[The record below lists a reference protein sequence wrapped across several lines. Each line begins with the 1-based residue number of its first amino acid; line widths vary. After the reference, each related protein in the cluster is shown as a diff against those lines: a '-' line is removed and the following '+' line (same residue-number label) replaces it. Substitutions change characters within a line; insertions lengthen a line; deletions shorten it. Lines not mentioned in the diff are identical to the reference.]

1 MIGILRWFLGW
12 SEFKIEGDSSYF
24 LTKFSKNIWMVRKYK
39 KNIVAKCLSKDY
51 EFLKKNALKFSCI
64 LTLYKK
70 VGFLNFLKKYK
81 LRFGFLV
88 GLILFFLIMLVSSLF
103 VWNVEVFG
111 NAKITDEQIFKICDA
126 NGLHFGSFVFNVNE
140 SDLEYKIKEKFPEIS
155 WISINRIAGKYII
168 EISESKQKPNISNLK
183 GPCNVISE
191 FDGEILYVEAYSG
204 TPLVDVGDFVEKG
217 QILVSGIQ
225 ETKEMEG
232 VIYTPSDAK
241 ILAKVKHY
249 NENSIK
255 KNSIIKQKIG
265 LQKKDLQL
273 NVFGLKL
280 PLKINKKDNLIKNSE
295 ILKPLEFLG
304 LRFPILVKTIIY
316 DVCEKVNLKEDL
328 KEIKRVLVKNQ
339 KNWELQELLGNP
351 ILNRRYI
358 FEEKKD
364 CVNLFSE
371 VIVEQ
376 RIDRKVPIELEEE
389 EIDIDKINKKTQT
402 END

>member
-12 SEFKIEGDSSYF
+12 NEFKIEGDAGYF
-24 LTKFSKNIWMVRKYK
+24 LTKFKKNIWMVRKYK
-39 KNIVAKCLSKDY
+39 KDIVAKCLSKDY
-51 EFLKKNALKFSCI
+51 KFLEKSALQFACA
-64 LTLYKK
+64 LTLHKK

-103 VWNVEVFG
+103 VWNVEIFG
-111 NAKITDEQIFKICDA
+111 NAKITDEQIFKVCDM

-140 SDLEYKIKEKFPEIS
+140 SEIEYKIKEKFPEIS

-168 EISESKQKPNISNLK
+168 EISESKQKPNISNIN
-183 GPCNVISE
+183 GPCNVIADFE
-191 FDGEILYVEAYSG
+191 GEILYVEAYSG
-204 TPLVDVGDFVEKG
+204 TPLVDVGNFVEKG

-249 NENSIK
+249 NEDSIK
-255 KNSIIKQKIG
+255 KNSIIKQKTG
-265 LQKKDLQL
+265 LQKKDLRL
-273 NVFGLKL
+273 NIFGLNL
-280 PLKINKKDNLIKNSE
+280 PLKINKKNNLIKNSE
-295 ILKPLEFLG
+295 VLKPLEFLG
-304 LRFPILVKTIIY
+304 LRVPILVKTIIY
-316 DVCEKVNLKEDL
+316 DVYEEVNLKENFD
-328 KEIKRVLVKNQ
+328 EIKRVLVKNQ
-339 KNWELQELLGNP
+339 KNWELKELLGNP

-358 FEEKKD
+358 FENEKD
-364 CVNLFSE
+364 CVKLFSE
-371 VIVEQ
+371 VVVEQ
-376 RIDRKVPIELEEE
+376 RIDKKVPIDLEEINPE
-389 EIDIDKINKKTQT
+389 EINKKTKK